1 MIISINKP
9 AGITSHD
16 VIYKV
21 RKFYNIKKVGHAGTL
36 DPFAEGVLVVMIGR
50 ESTKMSD
57 ELMKK
62 DKEYVATLKL
72 GYTSDT
78 LDKDGEI
85 QLINSNITP
94 KLSEIM
100 KTIKKYIALNLP
112 QIPPMY
118 SAIKI
123 KGKKLYEL
131 ARQGKTLELTPR
143 MVNIYDIDILEYDY
157 PILKIKVKCGSGT
170 YIRSLARDV
179 GQELKT
185 GAYLEALV
193 RTKSGEHTLAKSYEL
208 DKLPDLEIL
217 S

>member
-9 AGITSHD
+9 PGITSHD
-16 VIYKV
+16 IIYKV

-50 ESTKMSD
+50 ESTKKSN

-62 DKEYVATLKL
+62 DKEYLATLNL

-78 LDKDGEI
+78 LDRDGKI
-85 QLINSNITP
+85 QEFNLNLVPELEDINNV
-94 KLSEIM
+94 
-100 KTIKKYIALNLP
+100 IKKYIGMNIP

-131 ARQGKTLELTPR
+131 ARQGKILELEPR
-143 MVNIYDIDILEYDY
+143 MINIYDINILEYNY

-170 YIRSLARDV
+170 YIRSLARDIGRDLEV
-179 GQELKT
+179 

-193 RTKSGEHTLAKSYEL
+193 RTKSGEYFLENSYSIDDL
-208 DKLPDLEIL
+208 PKLYF
-217 S
+217 

>member
-9 AGITSHD
+9 SGITSHD

-21 RKFYNIKKVGHAGTL
+21 RKFYDIKKVGHAGTL

-50 ESTKMSD
+50 ESTKKSN

-62 DKEYVATLKL
+62 DKEYLATLNL

-78 LDKDGEI
+78 FDRDGKI
-85 QLINSNITP
+85 QEVNLNLVPELEDINNV
-94 KLSEIM
+94 
-100 KTIKKYIALNLP
+100 IKKYIGMDIP

-131 ARQGKTLELTPR
+131 ARQGKVLDLSPR
-143 MVNIYDIDILEYDY
+143 VVDIYEIVVMEYVY
-157 PILKIKVKCGSGT
+157 PILKIRVKCGPGT
-170 YIRSLARDV
+170 YIRSLARDIGKDLEV
-179 GQELKT
+179 
-185 GAYLEALV
+185 GAYLIALV
-193 RTKSGEHTLAKSYEL
+193 RTKSGEYLLEKAYSIDNLPKLEL
-208 DKLPDLEIL
+208 
-217 S
+217 

>member
-9 AGITSHD
+9 PGITSHD
-16 VIYKV
+16 IIYKV

-50 ESTKMSD
+50 ESTKKSN

-62 DKEYVATLKL
+62 DKEYLATLNL

-78 LDKDGEI
+78 LDRDGKI
-85 QLINSNITP
+85 QEFNLNLVPELEDINNV
-94 KLSEIM
+94 
-100 KTIKKYIALNLP
+100 IKKYIGMNIP

-131 ARQGKTLELTPR
+131 ARQGKILELEPR
-143 MVNIYDIDILEYDY
+143 MINI
-157 PILKIKVKCGSGT
+157 
-170 YIRSLARDV
+170 
-179 GQELKT
+179 
-185 GAYLEALV
+185 
-193 RTKSGEHTLAKSYEL
+193 
-208 DKLPDLEIL
+208 
-217 S
+217 

>member
-21 RKFYNIKKVGHAGTL
+21 RKFYGIKKVGHAGTL

-50 ESTKMSD
+50 ESTKMSYD
-57 ELMKK
+57 LMKK
-62 DKEYVATLKL
+62 DKEYMATLKL
-72 GYTSDT
+72 GYTTDT
-78 LDKDGEI
+78 LDKDGEVKEFNTK
-85 QLINSNITP
+85 LIP
-94 KLSEIM
+94 KLKDI
-100 KTIKKYIALNLP
+100 KNIIKKYIGKDIS

-131 ARQGKTLELTPR
+131 ARQGKNLELEPR
-143 MVNIYDIDILEYDY
+143 IVNIYDINLLKYNY

-170 YIRSLARDV
+170 YIRSLARDIGKDLLV
-179 GQELKT
+179 
-185 GAYLEALV
+185 GAYLEALI
-193 RTKSGEHTLAKSYEL
+193 RTKSGSYFLEDSYSIDNLPEL
-208 DKLPDLEIL
+208 KL